1 LCELLAVASLADVLP
16 SRYMRGTYMDSAN
29 FFSAKSLFPSAFSA
43 SAMIELSM
51 CRGSV
56 EVWFN
61 IGSFS

>member
-1 LCELLAVASLADVLP
+1 
-16 SRYMRGTYMDSAN
+16 MDSAN